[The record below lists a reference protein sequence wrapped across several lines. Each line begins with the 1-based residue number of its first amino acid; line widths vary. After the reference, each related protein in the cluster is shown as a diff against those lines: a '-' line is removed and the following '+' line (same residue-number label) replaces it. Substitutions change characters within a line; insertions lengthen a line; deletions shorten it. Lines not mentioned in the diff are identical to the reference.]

1 MGSAPPWPVEPNEPE
16 GLEGSE
22 PAELR
27 ALAASVDSWQEL
39 GQRYGERVKAITAGG
54 GSSPAQR
61 AEAID
66 LLLSLGDLAGA
77 REAVVSWLLAWMRE
91 MPRRGA
97 PERLVQPDLLRC
109 LADLVE
115 RSSDQGLLTVFWQGM
130 ERFAPPLPA
139 EGVLPL
145 LGVPVLNRVDL
156 LEALLASLD
165 VPVETLAIVDNS
177 GGRSDAD
184 ARALRQRLDALE
196 REGYA
201 GIGRVRVARAFG
213 NGGVAAAWNQ
223 ILLSFPEA
231 AVALIVNNDV
241 VFAPGV
247 LAAALQRIDPEKAQF
262 MPLLPAPA
270 SFSAFLITA
279 LAWDRVG
286 LFDDGFHPAYCEDLD
301 YQDRLQASVEL
312 EWIVVMAIQQAM
324 EALNPTQSATITSD
338 PALAAANRRSF
349 QLNRLW
355 YLYRGRPLQ
364 QGNGQWRRRWLS
376 QWS

>member
-1 MGSAPPWPVEPNEPE
+1 ME
-16 GLEGSE
+16 GPE

-27 ALAASVDSWQEL
+27 ALAASVASWQEL
-39 GQRYGERVKAITAGG
+39 GSRYGERVKAITPSGTE
-54 GSSPAQR
+54 SSAAQR

-77 REAVVSWLLAWMRE
+77 RAAVVSWLLAWFRG

-97 PERLVQPDLLRC
+97 PERLVQIDLLRC

-115 RSSDQGLLTVFWQGM
+115 RSSDQGLLQVFWQGM
-130 ERFAPPLPA
+130 ERFSPPQPSK
-139 EGVLPL
+139 GVLPL
-145 LGVPVLNRVDL
+145 LGVPVLNRPDL
-156 LEALLASLD
+156 LGALLASVD

-177 GGRSDAD
+177 GGRHDAD
-184 ARALRQRLDALE
+184 ALELRQRLDVLE
-196 REGYA
+196 REGYP
-201 GIGRVRVARAFG
+201 GIGQVRVARAFG

-241 VFAPGV
+241 VLAPGV
-247 LAAALQRIDPEKAQF
+247 LAAALGRIDPERAQF
-262 MPLLPAPA
+262 MPLLPPPA

-301 YQDRLQASVEL
+301 YQERLQACPEL
-312 EWIVVMAIQQAM
+312 EWIMEEGIQQAM
-324 EALNPTQSATITSD
+324 APFNPNQSATIASD

-364 QGNGQWRRRWLS
+364 RGTGQWRRRWLS

>member
-1 MGSAPPWPVEPNEPE
+1 
-16 GLEGSE
+16 
-22 PAELR
+22 
-27 ALAASVDSWQEL
+27 
-39 GQRYGERVKAITAGG
+39 
-54 GSSPAQR
+54 
-61 AEAID
+61 
-66 LLLSLGDLAGA
+66 
-77 REAVVSWLLAWMRE
+77 
-91 MPRRGA
+91 
-97 PERLVQPDLLRC
+97 VQPDLLRC

-139 EGVLPL
+139 KGVLPL

-165 VPVETLAIVDNS
+165 VPVGTLAIVDNS
-177 GGRSDAD
+177 GGGRRDDD

-196 REGYA
+196 REGHA

-247 LAAALQRIDPEKAQF
+247 LAAALGRIDAERAQF

-286 LFDDGFHPAYCEDLD
+286 LFEEGFYPAYCEDLD
-301 YQDRLQASVEL
+301 YQNRLQACDEL
-312 EWIVVMAIQQAM
+312 EWIVDRGIQQAL
-324 EALNPTQSATITSD
+324 APLNPTQSATIASD

-364 QGNGQWRRRWLS
+364 RGSGQWRRRWLS

>member
-1 MGSAPPWPVEPNEPE
+1 MEPNELEAME
-16 GLEGSE
+16 GAE

-27 ALAASVDSWQEL
+27 ALAASVASWQEL
-39 GQRYGERVKAITAGG
+39 GQRYGERLKAITAAG
-54 GSSPAQR
+54 GSSAPAQR

-91 MPRRGA
+91 MPLRGA
-97 PERLVQPDLLRC
+97 PERMVQPELLRC

-165 VPVETLAIVDNS
+165 VPVGTLAIVDNS

-184 ARALRQRLDALE
+184 ARALRQLLDALE
-196 REGYA
+196 REGHA

-247 LAAALQRIDPEKAQF
+247 LAAALGRIDAERAQF
-262 MPLLPAPA
+262 MPLLPASA

-286 LFDDGFHPAYCEDLD
+286 LFDEGFHPAYCEDLD
-301 YQDRLQASVEL
+301 YQNRLQACDEL
-312 EWIVVMAIQQAM
+312 EWIVERSIQQAM
-324 EALNPTQSATITSD
+324 APLNPTQSATIASD

-364 QGNGQWRRRWLS
+364 RGSGQWRRRWLS